1 MIKLNLEFK
10 SIKELYDS
18 ILPALRTKKYELKK
32 LGYLVSEADIW
43 NYLTSTKWIKSINLT
58 LSEMVNDIFL
68 VNGNDI
74 SNYLINKIPSDIRE
88 PYFE

>member
-1 MIKLNLEFK
+1 MDLEFK
-10 SIKELYDS
+10 SIKELYDR
-18 ILPALRTKKYELKK
+18 IEPALRTKKYELKK

-43 NYLTSTKWIKSINLT
+43 NYLTSSKWINSVNLT

-68 VNGNDI
+68 AGGNDI

-88 PYFE
+88 PYFEE

>member
-1 MIKLNLEFK
+1 MDLEFK

-18 ILPALRTKKYELKK
+18 IEPALRTKKHELKK

-43 NYLTSTKWIKSINLT
+43 NYLTSSKWINSINLT

-68 VNGNDI
+68 ASGNDI

-88 PYFE
+88 PYFEE

>member
-1 MIKLNLEFK
+1 MDLEFK
-10 SIKELYDS
+10 SIKELYDR
-18 ILPALRTKKYELKK
+18 IEPALRTKKYELKK

-43 NYLTSTKWIKSINLT
+43 NYLTSTKWINSVNLT

-68 VNGNDI
+68 ASGNDI

-88 PYFE
+88 PYFEE

>member
-1 MIKLNLEFK
+1 MDLEFK

-18 ILPALRTKKYELKK
+18 IVPALRTKKYELKK

-43 NYLTSTKWIKSINLT
+43 NYLTSSKWINSINLT

-68 VNGNDI
+68 ASGNDI

-88 PYFE
+88 PYFEE

>member
-1 MIKLNLEFK
+1 MDLEFK
-10 SIKELYDS
+10 SIKELYDR
-18 ILPALRTKKYELKK
+18 IEPALRTKKYELKK

-43 NYLTSTKWIKSINLT
+43 NYLTSSKWINSINLT

-68 VNGNDI
+68 ASGNDI

-88 PYFE
+88 HYFK

>member
-1 MIKLNLEFK
+1 MDLEFK

-18 ILPALRTKKYELKK
+18 IEPALRTKKYELKK
-32 LGYLVSEADIW
+32 LGDLVSEADIW
-43 NYLTSTKWIKSINLT
+43 NYLTSSKWINSINLT

-68 VNGNDI
+68 ASGNDI

-88 PYFE
+88 PYFEE